1 MQKNTFRITILLAL
15 IGFSSDISAQCIN
28 GYLPTGKP
36 CGGTI
41 QSAVPFLMI
50 TPDARSGGMGDVGIA
65 LSPDANA
72 LHFNASKLAFAKEGF
87 GTALNITPWLRD
99 LGVNDI
105 FMGYGS
111 AFLKV
116 GKEKNNAVG
125 LAIRYFSLGTSTFTD
140 INGNPL
146 SEGKVFELETALS
159 YSRKLNEHFA
169 IGLTAKYI
177 HSDLAP
183 NQTSSPGNESIQAGK
198 SVAFDVSLTYQKPF
212 RFVGFAS
219 DLMVGLVVKNV
230 GSKIMY
236 FRNADYL
243 PANLGIGAAWKNR
256 FAQHHVFTLA
266 ADANKLLVPTPNPFS
281 INQEWRNQSL
291 IPSILNS
298 FSDAPGGFSEEL
310 QEINASFG
318 IEYVFY
324 EILSLRGG
332 YFYENALKGGR
343 QYYTLGLGLNYKSV
357 GVNFSYLLP
366 SNVRR
371 NPLDNTLRFSLMFKS
386 MK

>member
-1 MQKNTFRITILLAL
+1 MQKNTFLITILLAV
-15 IGFSSDISAQCIN
+15 ISFSSHISAQCIN
-28 GYLPTGKP
+28 GFSPTGKP

-41 QSAVPFLMI
+41 QTAVPFLMI

-87 GTALNITPWLRD
+87 GTSLNITPWLRK
-99 LGVNDI
+99 LGVTDI

-146 SEGKVFELETALS
+146 GEGKVFELETALS
-159 YSRKLNEHFA
+159 YSQKLNEYFA
-169 IGLTAKYI
+169 LGLTAKYI

-183 NQTSSPGNESIQAGK
+183 NQSSSPGSEDITAGK

-212 RFVGFAS
+212 KFVRFAS

-243 PANLGIGAAWKNR
+243 PANLSIGAA
-256 FAQHHVFTLA
+256 
-266 ADANKLLVPTPNPFS
+266 
-281 INQEWRNQSL
+281 
-291 IPSILNS
+291 
-298 FSDAPGGFSEEL
+298 
-310 QEINASFG
+310 
-318 IEYVFY
+318 
-324 EILSLRGG
+324 
-332 YFYENALKGGR
+332 
-343 QYYTLGLGLNYKSV
+343 
-357 GVNFSYLLP
+357 
-366 SNVRR
+366 
-371 NPLDNTLRFSLMFKS
+371 
-386 MK
+386 

>member
-1 MQKNTFRITILLAL
+1 MQKNTFLITVLLAA
-15 IGFSSDISAQCIN
+15 ISYFPQISAQCIN
-28 GYLPTGKP
+28 GFLPTGTP

-41 QSAVPFLMI
+41 QTAVPFLMI
-50 TPDARSGGMGDVGIA
+50 APDARSGGMGDVGIA

-87 GTALNITPWLRD
+87 GTSLSVTPWLGN
-99 LGVNDI
+99 LGVTDI

-125 LAIRYFSLGTSTFTD
+125 LAIRYFSLGSRTSTD
-140 INGNPL
+140 INGNFL
-146 SEGKVFELETALS
+146 SEGKAFELETALS
-159 YSRKLNEHFA
+159 YSKKLNEHFA
-169 IGLTAKYI
+169 MGLTAKYI

-183 NQTSSPGNESIQAGK
+183 NQTSSPGSEDITAGK
-198 SVAFDVSLTYQKPF
+198 SVAFDLSLTYQKPF
-212 RFVGFAS
+212 RFVRFAS
-219 DLMVGLVVKNV
+219 DLTVGLVVKNV

-236 FRNADYL
+236 FRSADYL

-256 FAQHHVFTLA
+256 FAKHHVFTLA
-266 ADANKLLVPTPNPFS
+266 ADANKLLVPTPNPLS

-318 IEYVFY
+318 IEYVFH

-343 QYYTLGLGLNYKSV
+343 QYYTFGLGLNYKAV

-366 SNVRR
+366 SNVGR
-371 NPLDNTLRFSLMFKS
+371 NPLDNTLRFSLLFKS
-386 MK
+386 LK